1 MKCINGVLR
10 EYVSNKEI
18 NIKDVRSKGELAPLN
33 KIIPNIANNRSDLK
47 SAEPRKLQK
56 QLSHKILSPLQKN

>member
-1 MKCINGVLR
+1 MNGALR

-18 NIKDVRSKGELAPLN
+18 NIRDIRSKGELVPLN
-33 KIIPNIANNRSDLK
+33 KIMPNINNRSDLK